1 MSRANQRRLLALD
14 RNIFSSYDADVCCQ
28 YEHGVLDWFCYCSA
42 LTLLSIGDRTAWI
55 LPFTSGGFIYIA
67 LVTVVPDLLQDSR
80 CPW

>member
-1 MSRANQRRLLALD
+1 MST
-14 RNIFSSYDADVCCQ
+14 V
-28 YEHGVLDWFCYCSA
+28 YCTVNSVNCA
-42 LTLLSIGDRTAWI
+42 CLLSIGDRTAWI